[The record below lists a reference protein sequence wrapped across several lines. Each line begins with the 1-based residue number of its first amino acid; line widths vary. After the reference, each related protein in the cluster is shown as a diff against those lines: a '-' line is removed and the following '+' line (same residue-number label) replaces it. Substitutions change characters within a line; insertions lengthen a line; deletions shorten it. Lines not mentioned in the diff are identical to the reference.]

1 MGHPGIQGVAEVVT
15 VVVTAGGGGVGA
27 VTGFQAV
34 TGGLGAHVVTC
45 SLPKIHHPRGL
56 AWFPEIVPGVQC
68 FCRTAIS
75 ICGVVGW
82 TTSYTSS
89 PISASRARNRSAQPQ
104 MCIMVFAP

>member
-34 TGGLGAHVVTC
+34 TGGLQGAHVVTC

-75 ICGVVGW
+75 PAG
-82 TTSYTSS
+82 
-89 PISASRARNRSAQPQ
+89 A
-104 MCIMVFAP
+104 

>member
-1 MGHPGIQGVAEVVT
+1 MVGHPGIQGVAEVVT

-75 ICGVVGW
+75 PAG
-82 TTSYTSS
+82 
-89 PISASRARNRSAQPQ
+89 A
-104 MCIMVFAP
+104 